1 MKFWKLCAALAA
13 VPLVVCA
20 AVVALALDRSSALA
34 ERSDVA
40 IGDVR
45 HVLAIAK
52 SHDPRRAEWG
62 KSADV
67 TVTARDLEL
76 LLNHAAYRRLGA
88 RVSVALSPGQAELTS
103 SAPWAWGSGNSLGGW
118 INLRA
123 RFKQAQGLPEL
134 QSWQVG
140 ALPLPT
146 ALAGPLLG
154 LAAQRLLG
162 SADLGLLQ
170 DVVRQVNFVADG
182 LTVTYVWKPD
192 TSQRLLAA
200 MTPPAEQMRLL
211 AYAELLAKLTAGD
224 ASATTVSMPKLIAPL
239 FDLAR
244 QRSLHNDAALENRAA
259 VLTLTM
265 YVTGRNLAEMVPAAR
280 AWPQPRRLAVLLNG
294 RDDFPQHFLVSAML
308 VIEGTSPL
316 TNAVG
321 LYKEVADA
329 NGGSGFS
336 FNDLAAN
343 RAGLRFGQFAHAQP
357 LRLQELL
364 ARGVTEA
371 SLMPDVADLPEFL
384 SQAEFTRRYQRVG
397 SADYKRLLD
406 DIERRVGALTLYQ

>member
-1 MKFWKLCAALAA
+1 MKFWKLCVALAA
-13 VPLVVCA
+13 MSLVTGT
-20 AVVALALDRSSALA
+20 AVVALALDRTSALA
-34 ERSDVA
+34 VRSDVA
-40 IGDVR
+40 VGDVR

-62 KSADV
+62 KPAEVSV
-67 TVTARDLEL
+67 TVRDLEL
-76 LLNHAAYRRLGA
+76 LLNHVAYRRLGA
-88 RVSVALSPGQAELTS
+88 RVSVVLTPGQAELTS
-103 SAPWAWGSGNSLGGW
+103 SAPWAWGGGDGLRGW

-140 ALPLPT
+140 ALPLPR

-154 LAAQRLLG
+154 LALQRMVG
-162 SADLGLLQ
+162 SADLALVQ
-170 DVVRQVNFVADG
+170 DVVRQVNFVQGGVSA
-182 LTVTYVWKPD
+182 TYVWQYD

-200 MTPPAEQMRLL
+200 LTPPAEQERLR
-211 AYAELLAKLTAGD
+211 AYAELLARLTAGE
-224 ASATTVSMPKLIAPL
+224 AAVTSVPLPKLIAPL

-259 VLTLTM
+259 VLTLTL
-265 YVTGRNLAEMVPAAR
+265 YVTGRNLAEVVPAAR

-321 LYKEVADA
+321 LYKEVTDA

-343 RAGLRFGQFAHAQP
+343 RAGLRFGQFAHEQP

-397 SADYKRLLD
+397 SANYQRLID
-406 DIERRVGALTLYQ
+406 DIERRVGALPLYR